1 MIMSKY
7 FSKRALISFNTFGDL
22 LMPASDVLPAFSE
35 TGCLSH
41 IDDLALHAPQD
52 DIGSLNLVLVIL
64 SFMPTVVFRWLIK
77 KMKGAQNSNSVFST
91 VYRQLNFGIK
101 GLLYS
106 LYYSGKSGENYKGEP
121 VNVLIGNET
130 VRLNN

>member
-22 LMPASDVLPAFSE
+22 LMPATDVLPAFSE
-35 TGCLSH
+35 TGCLEH
-41 IDDLALHAPQD
+41 IDDLAVHAPQD

-64 SFMPTVVFRWLIK
+64 SFMPTALFRWLIK
-77 KMKGAQNSNSVFST
+77 KMIGAQQSNSMLST

-106 LYYSGKSGENYKGEP
+106 LYYSGKSGLNYKGEP
-121 VNVLIGNET
+121 VNVLIGNDA
-130 VRLNN
+130 VRLKN